1 MLLTVVASF
10 LSLLAF
16 VGQVFVLIG
25 STKNTSIVRDINMF
39 RFDLNLGNN
48 TSLNGS
54 TAEAVKF
61 AHTNS
66 RNITSDNSTMND
78 NSTIPILPDYT
89 TVGIWSYC
97 EGSYYGGIFYC
108 STPAIGWQF
117 DNSTF
122 ALGPEF
128 DGSKI
133 DTSLNKILATA
144 YIIAAITTFFAF
156 VVGACS
162 CSRSGLALIA
172 SALATIGLCTTAI
185 AFVVN
190 IILSRNIYFTALP
203 FDEHITSSLTLGS
216 WITLVIILLLC
227 CAAFGFLAVCCAC
240 NFGRRSTE
248 VNVNVSAKINA

>member
-25 STKNTSIVRDINMF
+25 SNKNTSIIRDINIF

-48 TSLNGS
+48 TNFNGS
-54 TAEAVKF
+54 TEAAF
-61 AHTNS
+61 TNHL
-66 RNITSDNSTMND
+66 NITSAPNNNSTMNN

-97 EGSYYGGIFYC
+97 EGTYYGGIFYC

-122 ALGPEF
+122 ALGPNF

-133 DTSLNKILATA
+133 DTSLNKILAAA

-156 VVGACS
+156 AVGACS
-162 CSRSGLALIA
+162 SSRSGLTCIA
-172 SALATIGLCTTAI
+172 SVLATIGLGTTAI
-185 AFVVN
+185 AFVVSVV
-190 IILSRNIYFTALP
+190 LSRNIYFTALP

-216 WITLVIILLLC
+216 WITLVIILLIG

-240 NFGRRSTE
+240 NFGRKKSVE
-248 VNVNVSAKINA
+248 VNVRVNA